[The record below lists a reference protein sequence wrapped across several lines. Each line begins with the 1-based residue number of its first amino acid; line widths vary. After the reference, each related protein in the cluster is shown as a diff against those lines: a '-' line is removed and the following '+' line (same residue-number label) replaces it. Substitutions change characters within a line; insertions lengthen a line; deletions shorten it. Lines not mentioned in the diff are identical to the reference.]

1 MSRLPLY
8 FKQRYCWKKTSFL
21 TAAVLMAILEKSF
34 FPLLLLLPL
43 ARQEQIARQTSNQ
56 VAAVEKQS
64 VATSQQLRTLT
75 RQLESSESETQK
87 LAKKVRT
94 QQTSQRLNVGAIQ
107 KLQHKDRVIQQQI
120 QQTLSGIDRLSK
132 AIDTTPK
139 VVEPATKPRSGQSI
153 FIDSANLDG
162 ASRALKIDI
171 DYAKLKTLLS
181 AASGPVSLRFYIGED
196 PSNQL
201 QKHFF
206 NRLRKLGY
214 TVVPKTIVWQQGK
227 PKANVDVD
235 LAVDMIQLG
244 MDCETVV
251 LCSGDGD
258 YLKAV
263 NEVKKAGVKV
273 VVVGLGSQTSHLLKQ
288 AASEYIDLAEIK
300 ESIAFERELA
310 A

>member
-1 MSRLPLY
+1 MSRLPSY

-21 TAAVLMAILEKSF
+21 TATVLVAIIEKSF

-43 ARQEQIARQTSNQ
+43 TRQEQIARQISEKVT
-56 VAAVEKQS
+56 AIEKQS
-64 VATSQQLRTLT
+64 TATCQQIQTLT
-75 RQLESSESETQK
+75 RQLEASQSDTEK

-94 QQTSQRLNVGAIQ
+94 QQTSQRLTVGAIQ

-120 QQTLSGIDRLSK
+120 QQILSGIDRLSK
-132 AIDTTPK
+132 AIDSTTK
-139 VVEPATKPRSGQSI
+139 VVEPATKPRSGQLI

-162 ASRALKIDI
+162 ASRALNIDI
-171 DYAKLKTLLS
+171 DYAKLKTVLRTAYL
-181 AASGPVSLRFYIGED
+181 PVNLRFYIGED
-196 PSNQL
+196 PSNQQ
-201 QKHFF
+201 QKYFF
-206 NRLRKLGY
+206 NRLEKLGY
-214 TVVPKTIVWQQGK
+214 TVVTKPIVWQQGK
-227 PKANVDVD
+227 RKANVDVD

-300 ESIAFERELA
+300 ELISFERDLA